1 MKKLLVII
9 TGLTII
15 SSCYISAP
23 VYFNRPIG
31 KPATEF
37 DESIQGVYLDI
48 DDVVEYFEN
57 SFGKKLESIGDS
69 TLIASTKERFME
81 IIESALNPSETL
93 DTSSAES
100 SQKDF
105 PDKDHASNDT
115 GAASD
120 PNKLEEPLPEKTGDS
135 LRINF
140 NEPIHQVISNSKTTY
155 LDRAEFYVYVLSQS
169 KLQIITIDSAFNINS
184 SSLIELSD
192 TLKLTTVA
200 DRYFLN
206 SKTPLGWEIIQI
218 QELDGILIFKAM
230 GTKINYTDASAL
242 DLDSLEVSVSNYYRN
257 LKPIQENN
265 GEVIGFKA
273 RTNRL
278 KILKTFDIKE
288 EPWYRLVSY
297 PFFEG

>member
-1 MKKLLVII
+1 MMKKLLII
-9 TGLTII
+9 IIGLTII

-48 DDVVEYFEN
+48 DDVVEDFES
-57 SFGKKLESIGDS
+57 SFEKKLESIGDS
-69 TLIASTKERFME
+69 TFVDSIGERFME
-81 IIESALNPSETL
+81 IIESALNPSEIL
-93 DTSSAES
+93 DTSSADS
-100 SQKDF
+100 SQVEF
-105 PDKDHASNDT
+105 PDKDYASIDT
-115 GAASD
+115 GAVSD
-120 PNKLEEPLPEKTGDS
+120 QDKVEEPLPEETEDS
-135 LRINF
+135 LRINY
-140 NEPIHQVISNSKTTY
+140 NASIHQVISNTKTTY
-155 LDRAEFYVYVLSQS
+155 LDKAEFYMYVLSPS
-169 KLQIITIDSAFNINS
+169 KLQIITIDSAFSINS

-218 QELDGILIFKAM
+218 QELDGVLIFKAI
-230 GTKINYTDASAL
+230 GNKIYTTEAAQE

-257 LKPIQENN
+257 LKPIKENN

-273 RTNRL
+273 RTSRL

-288 EPWYRLVSY
+288 EPWYRLVSHS
-297 PFFEG
+297 FF